1 MQSSPIGL
9 KQSPRRLIK
18 EYTEKMKSSALFRLL
33 ITLTLGV
40 LCLIVLLG
48 SWMAFDIPRKAERS
62 FGAASPKMGALK
74 RLELSARLLMQE
86 EKLIKP
92 YNPNG
97 ESLPFAIQPGE
108 STYAITSRL
117 RQMGIIQDDAVL
129 RDFLVYAGLDTS
141 LQSGEYKLSPRMTAI
156 EVAWALQDATP
167 EEVTFRILPGWRL
180 EEIAASLPTSGL
192 EFSDGEFLAVAKNP
206 LQQLE
211 FSAQLPPG
219 ASLEGFMYP
228 DSYRL
233 GRKVSVIA
241 FVETVLQ
248 NFGIKVDQEL
258 QNGFLQQGLDL
269 HQAVTLASLIQR
281 EAVVQDEMPMIASV
295 FLNRLEAGMK
305 LDSDPTVQYALGYDR
320 KNATWWKN
328 PLSLEDLKVNS
339 YYNTYAHPGLPPGP
353 IASPGLSA
361 LQAVAFP
368 AQTPYFYFRSACDG
382 SGRHTFAETF
392 EQHKQNACPE

>member
-1 MQSSPIGL
+1 
-9 KQSPRRLIK
+9 
-18 EYTEKMKSSALFRLL
+18 MKSSALFRLL

-97 ESLPFAIQPGE
+97 ENLPFEIQPGE

-117 RQMGIIQDDAVL
+117 REAGIIQDDAVL

-141 LQSGEYKLSPRMTAI
+141 LQSGEFLLSPRMTAI
-156 EVAWALQDATP
+156 EIAWALQDATP

-206 LQQLE
+206 PQQLE

-233 GRKVSVIA
+233 RRKVSVIA

-258 QNGFLQQGLDL
+258 QSGFLQQGLDL

-339 YYNTYAHPGLPPGP
+339 SYNTYAHPGLPPGP

-382 SGRHTFAETF
+382 SGRHTFAKTF